1 MTGIQL
7 HLLQSLGWAVLN
19 SLWQMALL
27 WVIYMI
33 VIAISKN
40 LKNSSK
46 SILASG
52 LLFAGFLWFVYTFII
67 VYNKII
73 TGEAV
78 GESVTISSGTYSWLL
93 QSLPFISVAYLLLL
107 TLPVLRFIRN
117 YRYVQVIRK
126 YGLTKIN
133 VDWKIF
139 VRNVAAR
146 MGIKKPVQIWVSEF
160 VSSPVTIGFLKP
172 VILVPLA
179 AISHL
184 TPQQLEAVLLHEL
197 AHIRRYDYLVN
208 LLINFIQ
215 TILYFN
221 PFVKA
226 FVKIVER
233 EREKSCD
240 EMVLQFQYD
249 SHEYASALLLL
260 EKTNY
265 QQKALIISAG
275 GNKNDLLHRIETII
289 GIQKKQKLSANK
301 IAGLLSAIICILAL
315 NLLLLLP
322 GKESSR
328 NKTTAYS
335 EIFSPFS
342 FITDDA
348 GEQNEEAEAGNKK
361 SALTIFDSKNLAATT
376 DVQSPA
382 TPIEPPPNTPLIS
395 EQNLQ
400 DISSLAYKLAGFEEA
415 NIPVLKKYQEQ
426 QVKDALAASKKVLES
441 SQWKLVEKSIA
452 DAFSE
457 REKEEIKSVY
467 EKELDKFDWN
477 KWENKLK
484 LAYDNID
491 WDKVNN
497 QLSNAINQIRV
508 DSLQRVY
515 NDVAVKLNAIEK
527 ELSLNKVKSIP
538 DTDISLKTVEEKK
551 TKVQQTLNT
560 LKAIRNKKIVHL

>member
-93 QSLPFISVAYLLLL
+93 QSLPFISRFSFIILFTG
-107 TLPVLRFIRN
+107 TLSN
-117 YRYVQVIRK
+117 EQVIRK

-184 TPQQLEAVLLHEL
+184 TPHQLEAVLLHEL

-249 SHEYASALLLL
+249 SHQYASALLLL

-289 GIQKKQKLSANK
+289 GIQKKQTLSANK

-322 GKESSR
+322 GKESNR

-342 FITDDA
+342 FITEGA
-348 GEQNEEAEAGNKK
+348 GEQNDEAEAGNKK

-400 DISSLAYKLAGFEEA
+400 DISSLAYKLAGFEEV

>member
-46 SILASG
+46 STLASG
-52 LLFAGFLWFVYTFII
+52 LLFGGFLWSVYTFII
-67 VYNKII
+67 IYNKII

-184 TPQQLEAVLLHEL
+184 TPHQLEAVLLHDL
-197 AHIRRYDYLVN
+197 ADIRRYDYLVN

-249 SHEYASALLLL
+249 SHQYASALLLL

-265 QQKALIISAG
+265 QQ
-275 GNKNDLLHRIETII
+275 
-289 GIQKKQKLSANK
+289 
-301 IAGLLSAIICILAL
+301 
-315 NLLLLLP
+315 
-322 GKESSR
+322 
-328 NKTTAYS
+328 
-335 EIFSPFS
+335 
-342 FITDDA
+342 
-348 GEQNEEAEAGNKK
+348 
-361 SALTIFDSKNLAATT
+361 
-376 DVQSPA
+376 
-382 TPIEPPPNTPLIS
+382 
-395 EQNLQ
+395 
-400 DISSLAYKLAGFEEA
+400 
-415 NIPVLKKYQEQ
+415 
-426 QVKDALAASKKVLES
+426 
-441 SQWKLVEKSIA
+441 
-452 DAFSE
+452 
-457 REKEEIKSVY
+457 
-467 EKELDKFDWN
+467 
-477 KWENKLK
+477 
-484 LAYDNID
+484 
-491 WDKVNN
+491 
-497 QLSNAINQIRV
+497 
-508 DSLQRVY
+508 
-515 NDVAVKLNAIEK
+515 
-527 ELSLNKVKSIP
+527 
-538 DTDISLKTVEEKK
+538 
-551 TKVQQTLNT
+551 
-560 LKAIRNKKIVHL
+560 